1 MDQKGV
7 NPLIATI
14 LLLLVVMA
22 IGGIIWQFLYANVE
36 QQEAAATE
44 AGARFAECGKASFK
58 ADLLDVAPT
67 YYDDMNVVRI
77 VLLNNGRRDLNE
89 FRVTAFC
96 SDGSSDQNMHS
107 DVDLEEGGS
116 AVVWATAEQ
125 NCGKPERVDIEATE
139 CAGVK
144 TTVNYQEIATG

>member
-1 MDQKGV
+1 MNQKGV

-44 AGARFAECGKASFK
+44 AGARFGECAKASFK
-58 ADLLDVAPT
+58 ADLLDVKPT
-67 YYDDMNVVRI
+67 YYSSTSLVRV

-89 FRVTAFC
+89 FNVTSFY
-96 SDGSSDQNMHS
+96 SDGTSDLNVHS
-107 DVDLEEGGS
+107 NVDLEEGGS
-116 AVVWATAEQ
+116 AAVWATASS
-125 NCGKPERVDIEATE
+125 KPERVEIESTE

-144 TTVNYQEIATG
+144 TTVNYQELSDG